1 MNVQIFSKVVK
12 QVTIYDVVK
21 PMAFSPLGGPEC
33 PRKKENKDLRF

>member
-12 QVTIYDVVK
+12 QVIIYNVVK

-33 PRKKENKDLRF
+33 PHKKK